1 MYGSIRLL
9 PICYAKFNAFE
20 IFSQS
25 SSNVSVASPTH
36 SDYKKH
42 CTIKFFC
49 GTDPIGCPWAA
60 TVPNGSPGRA
70 SDVMV
75 TKDTQI
81 LEQVPFGYTSKV
93 DKGFIVDNDA
103 VAEGVTID
111 GPQKRLKKQV
121 QQSSVDT

>member
-1 MYGSIRLL
+1 MAYPDRFTKADGHARCSLL
-9 PICYAKFNAFE
+9 LDAFE

-25 SSNVSVASPTH
+25 SSNVVQS
-36 SDYKKH
+36 
-42 CTIKFFC
+42 ILG

-70 SDVMV
+70 SNVMM

-111 GPQKRLKKQV
+111 RPQKRLKKQV
-121 QQSSVDT
+121 QQS